1 MSFQVTLQPSS
12 LGFPAD
18 ADETILEAALRAG
31 LLLPYSCRDGACGV
45 CKSKVLAGEVDLGH
59 FVESTLTEADRDAG
73 MALLCCARARSD
85 VVVEVRQ
92 VGRAGDIPVKKLPCR
107 VQKLTRAADD
117 AAGLGIA
124 NVLRADIR
132 SLGQAARNS
141 EQANSVLN
149 IAEGAAGT
157 VQKMLERMKELA
169 SQAASDSV
177 DSAGRARITSEYQ
190 ALRNEIDRTVSTVKF
205 QGNTL
210 LNGAFGATINSSSTA
225 LATTTGVYDVK
236 LTGASTGA
244 LTMSSGSSVVTLT
257 NGSVSQTLG
266 VTAGSKQ
273 TLNFTSL
280 GITVETNQTVGAAT
294 LAGNITV
301 GGGTGTFLVSS
312 SGQYNTNDAITI
324 TGSQLNLSSTSLTVT
339 TDPTTLANAQ
349 SALSQIDAAIGSV
362 NTALGV
368 IGSLQSR
375 IEVATENVRTTIQ
388 NFSAAEST
396 IRDLDMAS
404 EMTTFTKNQV
414 LSQAGASVLTQANS
428 APQLALSLL
437 RG

>member
-1 MSFQVTLQPSS
+1 MRINTNVS
-12 LGFPAD
+12 
-18 ADETILEAALRAG
+18 ALRAQG
-31 LLLPYSCRDGACGV
+31 NLTRVNEQVSASM
-45 CKSKVLAGEVDLGH
+45 SKLSSG
-59 FVESTLTEADRDAG
+59 FR
-73 MALLCCARARSD
+73 
-85 VVVEVRQ
+85 
-92 VGRAGDIPVKKLPCR
+92 I
-107 VQKLTRAADD
+107 TRAADD

-132 SLGQAARNS
+132 SMGQAARNS

-169 SQAASDSV
+169 SQAASDNV
-177 DSAGRARITSEYQ
+177 DSAGRSRITSEYQ

-210 LNGAFGATINSSSTA
+210 LNGAFGATIDTSSTA
-225 LATTTGVYDVK
+225 LATTTGVYDIK
-236 LTGASTGA
+236 LTGAGAGA
-244 LTMSSGSSVVTLT
+244 LTLSSGSSIATLT

-266 VTAGSKQ
+266 VTAATKQ
-273 TLNFTSL
+273 TLNFSAL
-280 GITVETNQTVGAAT
+280 GVSIDTTAAVGAAT

-301 GGGTGTFLVSS
+301 AAGTGTFLVSS
-312 SGQYNTNDAITI
+312 SGQYSGNDKITV
-324 TGSQLNLSSTSLTVT
+324 TGSQLNLSSTSLTIAA
-339 TDPTTLANAQ
+339 DPTTLANAQ
-349 SALSQIDAAIGSV
+349 TALSQIDVAITSV

-375 IEVATENVRTTIQ
+375 IEVATENVRTTMQ

-396 IRDLDMAS
+396 IRDLDMAA
-404 EMTTFTKNQV
+404 EMTTFSKNQV
-414 LSQAGASVLTQANS
+414 LSQAGTAMLAQANAAGQS
-428 APQLALSLL
+428 ILTLL

>member
-1 MSFQVTLQPSS
+1 MRINTNVS
-12 LGFPAD
+12 
-18 ADETILEAALRAG
+18 ALRAQG
-31 LLLPYSCRDGACGV
+31 N
-45 CKSKVLAGEVDLGH
+45 
-59 FVESTLTEADRDAG
+59 LTRVNEQVSSS
-73 MALLCCARARSD
+73 MA
-85 VVVEVRQ
+85 
-92 VGRAGDIPVKKLPCR
+92 KLSSGFR
-107 VQKLTRAADD
+107 ITRAADD

-132 SLGQAARNS
+132 SLSQAARNS
-141 EQANSVLN
+141 EQANSSLN

-169 SQAASDSV
+169 SQAASDNV
-177 DSAGRARITSEYQ
+177 DSAGRGRITTEYQ
-190 ALRNEIDRTVSTVKF
+190 ALRAEIDRTVATVKF

-210 LNGAFGATINSSSTA
+210 LNGAFGATINSGSTA
-225 LATTTGVYDVK
+225 LGAGTGAYAIR
-236 LTGASTGA
+236 LTGAGTGA
-244 LTMSSGSSVVTLT
+244 LTLSSGANVVTLT
-257 NGSVSQTLG
+257 NGATSQTLG
-266 VTAGSKQ
+266 VTSATKQ

-280 GITVETNQTVGAAT
+280 GVSIDTNQAVGAAT

-301 GGGTGTFLVSS
+301 GASTGTFLVSS
-312 SGQYNTNDAITI
+312 SGQYTGNDQITVS
-324 TGSQLNLSSTSLTVT
+324 GSALDLRASTLTVT
-339 TDPTTLANAQ
+339 TDPDTLANAQ
-349 SALSQIDAAIGSV
+349 SAMAQIDAAIGTV

-375 IEVATENVRTTIQ
+375 FDVATENVRTTIQ

-414 LSQAGASVLTQANS
+414 LAQAGTAMLAQANS
-428 APQLALSLL
+428 AGQSILTLL

>member
-1 MSFQVTLQPSS
+1 MRINTNVS
-12 LGFPAD
+12 
-18 ADETILEAALRAG
+18 ALRAQG
-31 LLLPYSCRDGACGV
+31 N
-45 CKSKVLAGEVDLGH
+45 
-59 FVESTLTEADRDAG
+59 LTRVNEQVSAS
-73 MALLCCARARSD
+73 MA
-85 VVVEVRQ
+85 
-92 VGRAGDIPVKKLPCR
+92 KLSSGFR
-107 VQKLTRAADD
+107 ITRAADD

-169 SQAASDSV
+169 SQAASDNV
-177 DSAGRARITSEYQ
+177 DSSGRSRITTEYQ
-190 ALRNEIDRTVSTVKF
+190 ALRAEIDRTVATVKF

-225 LATTTGVYDVK
+225 LGAGTGAYAVR
-236 LTGASTGA
+236 LTGAGTGA
-244 LTMSSGSSVVTLT
+244 LTLSSGSNIVTLT
-257 NGSVSQTLG
+257 NGSTSQTLG
-266 VTAGSKQ
+266 VTSATKQ
-273 TLNFTSL
+273 TLNFTAL
-280 GITVETNQTVGAAT
+280 GVSIDTNQAVGAAT

-301 GGGTGTFLVSS
+301 GASTGTFLVSS
-312 SGQYNTNDAITI
+312 SGQYSTNDQITVS
-324 TGSQLNLSSTSLTVT
+324 GSTLDLRASALTVS
-339 TDPTTLANAQ
+339 TDPDTLANAQ
-349 SALSQIDAAIGSV
+349 TAMAQIDVAIGNV
-362 NTALGV
+362 NSALGV

-396 IRDLDMAS
+396 IRDVDMAS

-414 LSQAGASVLTQANS
+414 LSQAGTAMLAQANS
-428 APQLALSLL
+428 AGQNILTLL

>member
-1 MSFQVTLQPSS
+1 MRINTNVS
-12 LGFPAD
+12 
-18 ADETILEAALRAG
+18 ALRAQG
-31 LLLPYSCRDGACGV
+31 NLTRVNEEVS
-45 CKSKVLAGEVDLGH
+45 KS
-59 FVESTLTEADRDAG
+59 
-73 MALLCCARARSD
+73 MA
-85 VVVEVRQ
+85 
-92 VGRAGDIPVKKLPCR
+92 KLSSGFR
-107 VQKLTRAADD
+107 ITRAADD

-169 SQAASDSV
+169 SQAASDNV
-177 DSAGRARITSEYQ
+177 DSAGRSRITTEYQ

-210 LNGAFGATINSSSTA
+210 LNGAFGATVDTASTA
-225 LATTTGVYDVK
+225 LGTSTGVYDVK
-236 LTGASTGA
+236 LTGAGTGA
-244 LTMSSGSSVVTLT
+244 L
-257 NGSVSQTLG
+257 TLG
-266 VTAGSKQ
+266 VTAGAKQ
-273 TLNFTSL
+273 SLNFSSL
-280 GITVETNQTVGAAT
+280 GVTIDTNQAVTASS
-294 LAGNITV
+294 LAGNITI
-301 GGGTGTFLVSS
+301 GAGTGTFLVSS
-312 SGQYNTNDAITI
+312 SGQYSGNDKITI
-324 TGSQLNLSSTSLTVT
+324 SGTSLNLTSSTLTVS

-349 SALSQIDAAIGSV
+349 SALSQIDVAITAV

-375 IEVATENVRTTIQ
+375 IEVATENVRTTMQ

-396 IRDLDMAS
+396 IRDLDMAQ
-404 EMTTFTKNQV
+404 EMTAFTKNQV
-414 LSQAGASVLTQANS
+414 LSQAGTAMLAQANS
-428 APQLALSLL
+428 SGQSILSLL